1 MLLFP
6 ERLYKYS
13 VIAVG
18 SAETVETGQE
28 FACRNSAGNTLKKL
42 GATASN
48 LTDALAT
55 PPRFVTETLVMPLLI
70 VAMSNDEYVK
80 PAINGD

>member
-1 MLLFP
+1 
-6 ERLYKYS
+6 
-13 VIAVG
+13 
-18 SAETVETGQE
+18 
-28 FACRNSAGNTLKKL
+28 LKKL